1 MPQHDLHHNQVRA
14 ALEKDGWFI
23 TDDPFTLVYK
33 GTRVYADLAA
43 EKPFAA
49 QKGGRKIVVEI
60 KVFTSPS
67 PMTELEKAVG
77 QYGIYRTFLRRLSPE
92 RELFLAIAQD
102 IWEDFFLKPAVQDIV
117 EDHQIQLLVFDPV
130 AEEVVQWIS

>member
-1 MPQHDLHHNQVRA
+1 MPKHDLHHDQVRA
-14 ALEKDGWFI
+14 ALEKDGWLI
-23 TDDPFTLVYK
+23 TDDPFKLVYK
-33 GTRVYADLAA
+33 GSRVYADLAA

-49 QKGGRKIVVEI
+49 QKGTRKIVVEI

-77 QYGIYRTFLRRLSPE
+77 QYGIYRTFLRRLGSE

-102 IWEDFFLKPAVQDIV
+102 IWQDFFLKPAVQDII
-117 EDHQIQLLVFDPV
+117 EDHQIHLLVFDPV
-130 AEEVVQWIS
+130 TEEIIQWIS